1 MLTLDTDQLSTQEIQ
16 QYLQYAIAPRPI
28 CFASTIDLEGNVN
41 LSPFSFFNLFSM
53 NPPIC
58 IFSPSRRVRDNTT
71 KHTLEN
77 IKVVPEC
84 VINIVN
90 YNMVQQ
96 VSLSSCDYPKGT
108 SEFVKAGFTELAS
121 ELVRPPR
128 VAESPIQLECKVKE
142 VIELGTE
149 GGAGNLV
156 VCEIVRVH
164 INDSIL
170 DENGR
175 IDMLKADLVAR
186 AGGDYYVRAID
197 GLFEVPKP
205 NEKIG
210 IGIDALPE
218 DIRFSKIL
226 TGNDLGML
234 GNLQALPNETDVNEY
249 KLIELSDLF
258 LEHEGN
264 AEALEQSLHARAAEL
279 LKNKNVIEAACTLL
293 AFNN

>member
-77 IKVVPEC
+77 IIIVPEC

-96 VSLSSCDYPKGT
+96 ISLSSCDYPKGT
-108 SEFVKAGFTELAS
+108 NEFIKAGFTELAS

-128 VAESPIQLECKVKE
+128 VAEAPIQLECIVQE
-142 VIELGTE
+142 VISLGE
-149 GGAGNLV
+149 NAGAGNLV
-156 VCEIVRVH
+156 IALIKKIH
-164 INDSIL
+164 IKEEVL
-170 DENGR
+170 DANKN
-175 IDMLKADLVAR
+175 IDQAKLDLVAR
-186 AGGDYYVRAID
+186 LGGDWYARITEVNLFKVEKPNTKLGIGFDQLPRAIKESD
-197 GLFEVPKP
+197 SFTP
-205 NEKIG
+205 NEKAQLANTNMAPVFNASNELKLSSEKMQQIKA
-210 IGIDALPE
+210 AL
-218 DIRFSKIL
+218 S
-226 TGNDLGML
+226 N
-234 GNLQALPNETDVNEY
+234 NET
-249 KLIELSDLF
+249 ELAWAIIQTS
-258 LEHEGN
+258 
-264 AEALEQSLHARAAEL
+264 
-279 LKNKNVIEAACTLL
+279 V
-293 AFNN
+293 